1 MAKTPIV
8 LPELQMQVLRLR
20 LAQKTRQTSLRMTAW
35 LGHRAVILLPMQADP
50 IAEWQRLTALYR
62 EMSAGE
68 LEELDADKAGLTEIA
83 QQVLRDELRKR
94 GLDDAHKLR
103 SEPNQAGGFGASRWG
118 TGGGTAADEGTMSV
132 GDRLVEY
139 TWKTPLCECEDQ
151 EEAWQIYEV
160 LRRAGIESWI
170 EGPGYRDGRDLF
182 NPRIV
187 VAADQLE
194 KANEIVSR
202 PIPKEIVEQSKLP
215 VEEYMPPACPSCG
228 ATEPILEGA
237 NPVNSWRCESC
248 GKRWTEQEEEQEG
261 PAQQQPT
268 HRASQEENPFTP
280 GPLTM
285 L

>member
-1 MAKTPIV
+1 
-8 LPELQMQVLRLR
+8 
-20 LAQKTRQTSLRMTAW
+20 MTAGR
-35 LGHRAVILLPMQADP
+35 GHRAVILLPMQADP
-50 IAEWQRLTALYR
+50 IAEWQRLTELYR
-62 EMSAGE
+62 EMNDGE
-68 LEELDADKAGLTEIA
+68 LEELDADKTDLTEVA

-94 GLDDAHKLR
+94 GLDDAHKL
-103 SEPNQAGGFGASRWG
+103 SMTPNQAGGFGASRWG
-118 TGGGTAADEGTMSV
+118 TGGVTAADEGTTSV
-132 GDRLVEY
+132 GDQLVEY
-139 TWKTPLCECEDQ
+139 TWKTLLCEREDP
-151 EEAWQIYEV
+151 EERWQIQEV
-160 LRRAGIESWI
+160 LRQAGIESWI
-170 EGPGYRDGRDLF
+170 DIGGYSVTPEIGTR
-182 NPRIV
+182 RIV

-194 KANEIVSR
+194 KACEILAK
-202 PIPKEIVEQSKLP
+202 PIPREIVEQAKLP

-228 ATEPILEGA
+228 TEEPILESA